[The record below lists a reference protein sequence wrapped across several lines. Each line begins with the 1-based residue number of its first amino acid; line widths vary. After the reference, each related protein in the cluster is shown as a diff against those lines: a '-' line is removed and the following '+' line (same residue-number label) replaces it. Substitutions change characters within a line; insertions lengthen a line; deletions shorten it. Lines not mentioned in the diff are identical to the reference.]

1 MLVEHQN
8 IVSYCGEC
16 RSEQHGM
23 LACRSLISL
32 SNNCVLRML
41 LRMLSACAPGI
52 GYLINPIACSGQDQ
66 DPSNETIVAQ
76 HPSGKA
82 ARSIERVLVNAAG
95 TRLFAPRV

>member
-52 GYLINPIACSGQDQ
+52 GCLTNPITYSGQDQ
-66 DPSNETIVAQ
+66 DPSNETIVAN
-76 HPSGKA
+76 GDLA
-82 ARSIERVLVNAAG
+82 NL
-95 TRLFAPRV
+95 